1 MKNKSGMVSTVPLVV
16 FTILNFKIVLYMFQ
30 AMYEYLP
37 GGNDVQPMT
46 AWLAVMEKAHVNLS
60 MYVNC
65 KVHSN
70 VFEELRTKQ
79 SMIN

>member
-1 MKNKSGMVSTVPLVV
+1 
-16 FTILNFKIVLYMFQ
+16 
-30 AMYEYLP
+30 MYEYLP
-37 GGNDVQPMT
+37 GGNDVQPMA

-70 VFEELRTKQ
+70 VFEKAVNDIKSIAVHIPNTWQ
-79 SMIN
+79 CG

>member
-1 MKNKSGMVSTVPLVV
+1 
-16 FTILNFKIVLYMFQ
+16 
-30 AMYEYLP
+30 MYEYLP
-37 GGNDVQPMT
+37 GGSDVQPMA

-70 VFEELRTKQ
+70 VFEEFRKKAVNDIKTIAVHILNTLQ
-79 SMIN
+79 CG